1 MSATGVFHLGVTAL
15 TETCQQHIN
24 NTANHAVSSTDCN
37 TTRFLSHKILKLHK
51 TTQQE
56 TLQTPDHKVQY
67 AAAQK
72 LFVSRVGTCY
82 SHTVKSENTDTLLH
96 FNNSTE
102 LL

>member
-24 NTANHAVSSTDCN
+24 NTAKHTVSSTDCN

-56 TLQTPDHKVQY
+56 TLQTPDHKVQ
-67 AAAQK
+67 QV
-72 LFVSRVGTCY
+72 VSRVGTCY